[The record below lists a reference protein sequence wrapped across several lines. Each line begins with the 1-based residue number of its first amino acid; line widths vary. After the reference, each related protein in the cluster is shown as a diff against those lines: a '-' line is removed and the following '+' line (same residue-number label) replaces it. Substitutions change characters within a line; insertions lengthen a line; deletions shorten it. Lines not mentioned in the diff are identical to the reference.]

1 MCSEHLDIGGVPV
14 TIQKKITLKNWY
26 IRIIPPDGEV
36 LVKVPPDANMDT
48 VRLFVLRKMPDI
60 RKIQGKMLAQVRQSK
75 REYVSGESY
84 YIWGKPYQLLVIY
97 HEGRSHID
105 KMGKKLILT
114 VPPGTSEVAKKKRIL
129 NWYRKEIK
137 RVMVGVIARCE
148 KRMGIHASDYRIKN
162 MHTRWGTCNIQE
174 RRIWLNLQLAQK
186 PVECLEY
193 VVTHELV
200 HLLEE
205 NHTYRFQALVEE
217 FYPAWREAKRILETL
232 PLDYMEK
239 GAVSKSNRIKETRV
253 YNGMVAKTM
262 F

>member
-1 MCSEHLDIGGVPV
+1 
-14 TIQKKITLKNWY
+14 
-26 IRIIPPDGEV
+26 
-36 LVKVPPDANMDT
+36 
-48 VRLFVLRKMPDI
+48 
-60 RKIQGKMLAQVRQSK
+60 
-75 REYVSGESY
+75 
-84 YIWGKPYQLLVIY
+84 
-97 HEGRSHID
+97 
-105 KMGKKLILT
+105 
-114 VPPGTSEVAKKKRIL
+114 
-129 NWYRKEIK
+129 
-137 RVMVGVIARCE
+137 MVGVIARSE

-186 PVECLEY
+186 PLECLEY

-205 NHTYRFQALVEE
+205 NHTHRFQALVEE

-239 GAVSKSNRIKETRV
+239 GAVSKSDGIKETRV
-253 YNGMVAKTM
+253 YNGMVAKTT